1 VRERSRDGPAHEVL
15 LFIEAKVEL
24 RLQSPTFDLREIT
37 CTELSGSIPTTAI
50 ATRHRTN
57 RRQARASSRNPLTLF
72 APVAPIAAVLAAML
86 RQPLAWDDNRKN
98 RPMPQPP
105 LLRMLPAARRRAA

>member
-1 VRERSRDGPAHEVL
+1 MRERCRDGPAHEVF
-15 LFIEAKVEL
+15 LFNEAEVEL

-57 RRQARASSRNPLTLF
+57 RRQARASSRNLLTFF
-72 APVAPIAAVLAAML
+72 APVAQVAAVLAAIL
-86 RQPLAWDDNRKN
+86 RQALAWDDNRKN
-98 RPMPQPP
+98 RPMSHPP
-105 LLRMLPAARRRAA
+105 LLRMLPATRRRAA